1 MHGRMRFYDD
11 VMEGY
16 IEYKIEESPF
26 WRFWNENIKPFLEFM
41 NNINTDLKIDN
52 FRDPPEIVIEGVER
66 GEGFA
71 GVARFFREVT
81 EDIGFLVLF
90 LIFVLMGSL
99 FFSEKAMFYLLVLLL
114 LGMIVVNTDKI
125 RRALA
130 WLQR

>member
-1 MHGRMRFYDD
+1 MPRRTLFYDD
-11 VMEGY
+11 VIKGY
-16 IEYKIEESPF
+16 VEHKIEESPF
-26 WRFWNENIKPFLEFM
+26 WRFWDERIKPFLEFM
-41 NNINTDLKIDN
+41 DNINTDLKVDN
-52 FRDPPEIVIEGVER
+52 FRDPPEIIIEGVEQ

-71 GVARFFREVT
+71 GAVRFFREVT

-99 FFSEKAMFYLLVLLL
+99 FLSEKAMFYLLVLLL
-114 LGMIVVNTDKI
+114 LGMIVVNADKI